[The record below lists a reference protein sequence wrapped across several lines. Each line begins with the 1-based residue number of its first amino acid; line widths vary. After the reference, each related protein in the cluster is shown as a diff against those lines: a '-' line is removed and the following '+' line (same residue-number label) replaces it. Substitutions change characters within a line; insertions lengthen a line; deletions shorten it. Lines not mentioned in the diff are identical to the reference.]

1 MSDLSQLISRLVEE
15 SNDFNELEEGL
26 LKELFEVGR
35 RVLRGIL
42 EHMDEELMKSRG
54 EGLRH
59 LGMRERTVLTRL
71 GVLRIKRRYYRERGG
86 GTRFLLDE
94 ALGWEGGLAATPALE
109 ARALKMCSE
118 SSFRCAADNL
128 SFFLAENIRHT
139 LLHEMVGRRGSEAA
153 AAKET
158 AACDLFRS
166 GALPA
171 SAGRRTARL
180 FMEADGC
187 VISLQRAERRKHEL
201 KAGISYEGWEEAG
214 KDKWRLKGKRSF
226 LSAAPADD
234 FLAAWSADLAT
245 VYDWRGVSEAVW
257 SSDGASWLA
266 RGPDLFSVTVA
277 QLDRF
282 HLARALRRALGA
294 DPEASRLISLARKGQ
309 GAAVI
314 AAMEERLA
322 RTPDPKR
329 KKHLAE
335 AISLLKG
342 SSFRLADWNLTLE
355 PREGERSLGCMES
368 NVDKLV
374 ADRFKKR
381 GMSWSVS
388 GAENMCKIIELS
400 RNGELADWCRK
411 RRVSKEGI
419 EAKAIEKLKR
429 EVRRDPELWCRAHV
443 PLLSAKSGQ
452 PWVKDVLRHLVGLAV
467 SA

>member
-15 SNDFNELEEGL
+15 NGDFNELEDGL
-26 LKELFEVGR
+26 VKELFEVGR

-42 EHMDEELMKSRG
+42 EHMDSELMKSRA

-59 LGMRERTVLTRL
+59 LGVRERDVLTRL

-86 GTRFLLDE
+86 ETRFLLDE

-139 LLHEMVGRRGSEAA
+139 LLHEMVGRRGGEAA
-153 AAKET
+153 TAKDSV
-158 AACDLFRS
+158 ACELFES
-166 GALPA
+166 GVLPA
-171 SAGRRTARL
+171 SVGKRTERL

-187 VISLQRAERRKHEL
+187 MISLQRAKRRKHEL
-201 KAGISYEGWEEAG
+201 KAGISYEGWEEVG
-214 KDKWRLKGKRSF
+214 KDKWRLTAKRSF

-245 VYDWRGVSEAVW
+245 VYDYRGVSEAVW

-282 HLARALRRALGA
+282 HLARALRRALGS
-294 DPEASRLISLARKGQ
+294 DPEASRLISLAREGQ
-309 GAAVI
+309 GNLVI
-314 AAMEERLA
+314 EAMEERLS
-322 RTPDPKR
+322 RTLDPKR
-329 KKHLAE
+329 RKRISE
-335 AISLLKG
+335 AISLLEG
-342 SSFRLADWNLTLE
+342 ASSRLADWSMTLE
-355 PREGERSLGCMES
+355 PRDGDRSLGCMES

-381 GMSWSVS
+381 GMSWSVA
-388 GAENMCKIIELS
+388 GADHMCKIIELS
-400 RNGELADWCRK
+400 RNGELADWCAK
-411 RRVSKEGI
+411 RRAPAEGL
-419 EAKAIEKLKR
+419 EVKAFEKLKR
-429 EVRRDPELWCRAHV
+429 EVRRDPERWCQAHV
-443 PLLSAKSGQ
+443 PLLSSQSGQ
-452 PWVKDVLRHLVGLAV
+452 PWVKDVLRHLAGLAV

>member
-15 SNDFNELEEGL
+15 NDDFNELEEGL
-26 LKELFEVGR
+26 VKELFEVGR
-35 RVLRGIL
+35 KVLRGIL
-42 EHMDEELMKSRG
+42 EHLDEELMKGRE
-54 EGLRH
+54 EGLRN
-59 LGMRERTVLTRL
+59 LGLRERTVLTRL

-86 GTRFLLDE
+86 RTRFLLDE

-139 LLHEMVGRRGSEAA
+139 LLHELVGRRGGEAA
-153 AAKET
+153 CAKESL
-158 AACDLFRS
+158 ACDLFES
-166 GALPA
+166 GVLPA
-171 SAGRRTARL
+171 SAGRCAERL

-187 VISLQRAERRKHEL
+187 VISLQREKRKKHEL
-201 KAGISYEGWEEAG
+201 KAGISYEGWERAG
-214 KDKWRLKGKRSF
+214 EEKWRLAAKRCF

-234 FLAAWSADLAT
+234 FLAAWSADLAC
-245 VYDWRGVSEAVW
+245 VYDYRGVGEAVW

-282 HLARALRRALGA
+282 HLARALKRALGS
-294 DPEASRLISLARKGQ
+294 DPEASRLISLARRGQ
-309 GAAVI
+309 GDEVVGV
-314 AAMEERLA
+314 MEERLA
-322 RTPDPKR
+322 HTLDPKR
-329 KKHLAE
+329 RKHMAE

-342 SSFRLADWNLTLE
+342 ASSRLADWSIALE
-355 PREGERSLGCMES
+355 PRPGDRTLGCMES

-388 GAENMCKIIELS
+388 GADHMCKIIELS
-400 RNGELADWCRK
+400 RNGELEGWCAK
-411 RRVSKEGI
+411 RRVCKEGI
-419 EAKAIEKLKR
+419 ETGAFEKIKR
-429 EVRRDPELWCRAHV
+429 EVRRDPELWCQAHV

-452 PWVKDVLRHLVGLAV
+452 PWVKDVLRHLAGLTV